1 MMRNFVY
8 ILTDSNRRCLHVGLT
23 DDLLGTVAF
32 YKEHK
37 KLFFDASHM
46 VSRLVYFE
54 EFVAEETAINR
65 FNTLATYTRS
75 QKERLI
81 RTSNK
86 DWHDLSLPLGQ
97 AYRFIDPMPGFSTAK
112 IA

>member
-1 MMRNFVY
+1 MKNFVY

-37 KLFFDASHM
+37 KLFFDAGHL

-54 EFVAEETAINR
+54 EFVVEESAINR
-65 FNTLATYTRS
+65 FNTLATYTRT

-81 RTSNK
+81 RIANK
-86 DWHDLSLPLGQ
+86 DWHDLSLQLGQ
-97 AYRFIDPMPGFSTAK
+97 AYRFIDPMPSFPAAK